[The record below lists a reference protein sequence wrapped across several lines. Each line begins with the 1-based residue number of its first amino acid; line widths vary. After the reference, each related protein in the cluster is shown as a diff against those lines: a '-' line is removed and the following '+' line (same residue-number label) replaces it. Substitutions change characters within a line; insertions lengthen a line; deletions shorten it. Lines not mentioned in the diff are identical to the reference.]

1 VGKVR
6 KELSGTVRKIIK
18 PVLADESEK
27 ADTVYM
33 IRQLLLGS
41 FESAFSLAVGLLSGP
56 PTTMLP
62 KVENRTCPRRIAA
75 QSTRRGFLLV
85 KVCGRRQSAN
95 LASLLRGLISDRR
108 TIKLVHEG

>member
-1 VGKVR
+1 MGKVR

-41 FESAFSLAVGLLSGP
+41 FESAFSLAVANS
-56 PTTMLP
+56 
-62 KVENRTCPRRIAA
+62 ERTCER
-75 QSTRRGFLLV
+75 TR
-85 KVCGRRQSAN
+85 GR
-95 LASLLRGLISDRR
+95 
-108 TIKLVHEG
+108 